1 MKQNKETEINL
12 GNGNNMEMRS
22 SRLVTAYQVLHLTT
36 PEDGTIS
43 VSIKIE
49 ADFDT
54 IPEEYHEVFMNMM
67 SVKYTNRVS
76 FGDNPFS
83 QCLPAPKRRWYQFW
97 KYKTLS
103 I

>member
-12 GNGNNMEMRS
+12 GSGNNLEMKS
-22 SRLVTAYQVLHLTT
+22 SRLVNTHETLYLTT
-36 PEDGTIS
+36 PDKGTLSLSVEIS
-43 VSIKIE
+43 

-54 IPEEYHEVFMNMM
+54 IPEDYQEVFLNMM
-67 SVKYTNRVS
+67 SAKYLGRVS

-83 QCLPAPKRRWYQFW
+83 QCVPAPKRKWYQFW
-97 KYKTLS
+97 KPKNLD

>member
-12 GNGNNMEMRS
+12 GSGNNLEMRS
-22 SRLVTAYQVLHLTT
+22 SRLVKTYQTLYLIT
-36 PEDGTIS
+36 EDKGTLSLSVEIS
-43 VSIKIE
+43 

-54 IPEEYHEVFMNMM
+54 IPEEYHEVFLNMM
-67 SVKYTNRVS
+67 SAKYLGRVS

-83 QCLPAPKRRWYQFW
+83 QCQPAPKRKWYQFW
-97 KYKTLS
+97 KSKTLS